1 MLSLNINIF
10 LMNYKI
16 LLTLIIISF
25 SQIAKSNP
33 DPNEVLKKTLI
44 TPIAWDITDSLYH
57 IPAYD
62 KYCGFDQK
70 SIWGFKIDQTKT
82 KDTSHIK
89 LLHDSCDFHSPW
101 TGRITSSYGWRKNR
115 PHYGVDIKLNTGDS
129 VKSAFEGMIRVSKY
143 SKSYGNVIVVRHQN
157 GLETLY
163 AHLSKRTVKAGQIVE
178 TGQTIGLGGNT
189 GRSFGSHLHF
199 ETRYLGEPIN
209 PMDVFEIT
217 DTTFKVHKKNLD
229 LTADNFAFVK
239 EVRRIKYH
247 RVRSG
252 DSLWRISRRYDVT
265 INKLCRINKLN
276 RKKSLRI
283 GQKIRYN

>member
-1 MLSLNINIF
+1 
-10 LMNYKI
+10 MNYKI

-25 SQIAKSNP
+25 SQVAESNP
-33 DPNEVLKKTLI
+33 DPNEVLKKTVI

-163 AHLSKRTVKAGQIVE
+163 AHLSKRTVKAGEVIE
-178 TGQTIGLGGNT
+178 AGKTIGLGGNT

-252 DSLWRISRRYDVT
+252 DSLWRISRRYHVT

>member
-1 MLSLNINIF
+1 MSIKVLFSI
-10 LMNYKI
+10 I
-16 LLTLIIISF
+16 LLSF
-25 SQIAKSNP
+25 SFVILGNP
-33 DPNEVLKKTLI
+33 DPDIVVKKKI
-44 TPIAWDITDSLYH
+44 IAPPIWDITDSLNN

-62 KYCGFDQK
+62 QYCGFDQS
-70 SIWGFKIDQTKT
+70 SIWGFKIDQTK
-82 KDTSHIK
+82 KQDTSIFN
-89 LLHDSCDFHSPW
+89 LVFDSCDFQSPW
-101 TGRITSSYGWRKNR
+101 TGRVTSSYGWRKNR

-129 VKSAFEGMIRVSKY
+129 VRSAFSGMVRISKY
-143 SKSYGNVIVVRHQN
+143 SRSYGNVVVVRHNN

-163 AHLSKRTVKAGQIVE
+163 AHLSKRTVKTGDFVE
-178 TGQTIGLGGNT
+178 TGFTLGLGGNT

-217 DTTFKVHKKNLD
+217 DSTFSVAQNKFE
-229 LTADNFAFVK
+229 LTADNFSFVK
-239 EVRRIKYH
+239 EVRKIKYH

-252 DSLWRISRRYDVT
+252 DSLWRISRRYGVS
-265 INKLCRINKLN
+265 INRLCRINKIS

>member
-1 MLSLNINIF
+1 
-10 LMNYKI
+10 MNYKI

-25 SQIAKSNP
+25 SQVAESNP

-163 AHLSKRTVKAGQIVE
+163 AHLSKRTVKVGQIVE

>member
-1 MLSLNINIF
+1 
-10 LMNYKI
+10 MNYKI

-25 SQIAKSNP
+25 SQVAESNP

-283 GQKIRYN
+283 GQKVRYN